1 MQVISIERKF
11 KYNSVTLPDPNPDLS
26 PDQIREFYATQY
38 PELNNAVVEGPDTK
52 DRVAT
57 WTFTRA
63 AGAKGAGQQAS
74 QTTAA
79 EVVRRSRT
87 PVGANPAEALSIAA
101 RDGQCSRPAAR
112 LAEVSMSRGGREAA
126 INLPATAFGI
136 WG

>member
-11 KYNSVTLPDPNPDLS
+11 KYNSVTLPDPNPALS

-38 PELNNAVVEGPDTK
+38 PELNNAVVEGPETK

-63 AGAKGAGQQAS
+63 AGAKGAGKQAPRG
-74 QTTAA
+74 TAA
-79 EVVRRSRT
+79 EVVRRSRA
-87 PVGANPAEALSIAA
+87 PIGATQAEALSIAA
-101 RDGQCSRPAAR
+101 RDGQCSRPSAR
-112 LAEVSMSRGGREAA
+112 MAEVAMSRGGHEAA